1 MTDGHKTVSIGG
13 EAKRVEPVSARKASR
28 AFALLRHISKRIPDL
43 AGLWGKAA
51 ADYREQNT
59 RKLSRAQA
67 RLEYPPRPLIH
78 PQTLEALREPVL
90 LDNGE
95 PNPHAGDLVMVP
107 SAIDRLTDA
116 DWEAS
121 GNVLEVPDE
130 PHNGVMVMAILEPA
144 LELAEAHVFRLL
156 ALFLMSNEDVARR
169 HKDGTLDD
177 ELEIAADWLLD
188 NALGDEVLE
197 LAVVCGETVD
207 EQFRR
212 KASELGDRVGNA
224 LRLVGLA
231 PTTRTTTTS
240 PMENGANSSTP
251 SSSTDGPESS
261 DGPPTSSSMPTG
273 DSSPDSES
281 SPPRSEQPERPLAQ
295 TAP

>member
-1 MTDGHKTVSIGG
+1 MTDGKTVSIGG

-28 AFALLRHISKRIPDL
+28 AFALLRHISRRIPDL

-78 PQTLEALREPVL
+78 PETLEALREPAL
-90 LDNGE
+90 LENGE
-95 PNPHAGDLVMVP
+95 PNPRAGDLVMVP

-121 GNVLEVPDE
+121 GNVLEIPDE
-130 PHNGVMVMAILEPA
+130 PQAGVMVMAILEPA
-144 LELAEAHVFRLL
+144 LELAETHVFRLL

-169 HKDGTLDD
+169 HKEGTLDD
-177 ELEIAADWLLD
+177 ELEVAADWLLD

-197 LAVVCGETVD
+197 LAVICGETVD
-207 EQFRR
+207 DQFRR
-212 KASELGDRVGNA
+212 KATELGDRVGNA
-224 LRLVGLA
+224 LRLVGLG
-231 PTTRTTTTS
+231 PTTRTTGSPTS
-240 PMENGANSSTP
+240 NGASSSTP
-251 SSSTDGPESS
+251 SSSTGGPESS
-261 DGPPTSSSMPTG
+261 DGAPTSSSTPSG
-273 DSSPDSES
+273 DSSPASES
-281 SPPRSEQPERPLAQ
+281 SPQRSEQPERPLTQ